1 VTPSLRGCA
10 DRLVAHSDP
19 RLSITIV
26 LPFIWQQQA
35 ESNNI
40 VLRKACRIMQQH
52 VEAVAA
58 IAGRKAH
65 RMLLLLALLPQ
76 SRLHCIENAVA
87 VAATRN

>member
-1 VTPSLRGCA
+1 MPSLRGCA

-19 RLSITIV
+19 RLSINIV

-58 IAGRKAH
+58 IAGQTSH
-65 RMLLLLALLPQ
+65 RMLLLALLPQ